1 MTIKIVATAVAGLT
15 FGCSS
20 ISSAIPNH
28 IPTTKAAQEPAA
40 SMSVA
45 VFAGGCFWCMEGPFE
60 AMNGVKSVES
70 GYTGGVIE
78 GPSYRQVAGKQT
90 DHVEAVR
97 VEYNADVVSY
107 AELLAVFWKNI
118 DPTQDNGQFCDLG
131 PQYASAIFTQD
142 ETEKKLALKT
152 KDEVEKKLGKGVAT
166 TIRDAK
172 TFWLAEEY
180 HQDYYK
186 KNPVRYKRY
195 RQGCKRDK
203 QLQDV
208 WGL

>member
-1 MTIKIVATAVAGLT
+1 MKFALIMSSLFVL
-15 FGCSS
+15 GCSS

-28 IPTTKAAQEPAA
+28 TPTTKAASPPQEN
-40 SMSVA
+40 MSIA
-45 VFAGGCFWCMEGPFE
+45 IFAGGCFWCMEGPFE
-60 AMNGVKSVES
+60 AMKGVKSVES

-90 DHVEAVR
+90 DHIEAVR
-97 VEYNADVVSY
+97 VEYDANVVSY
-107 AELLAVFWKNI
+107 SDLLAVFWRNI

-131 PQYASAIFTQD
+131 PQYASAIFTADAQ
-142 ETEKKLALKT
+142 EKQMAEKT
-152 KDEVEKKLGKGVAT
+152 KREIEEKLGTKVAT

-172 TFWLAEEY
+172 TFWLAEDY

-195 RQGCKRDK
+195 RDGCQRDK
-203 QLQDV
+203 QLQKV